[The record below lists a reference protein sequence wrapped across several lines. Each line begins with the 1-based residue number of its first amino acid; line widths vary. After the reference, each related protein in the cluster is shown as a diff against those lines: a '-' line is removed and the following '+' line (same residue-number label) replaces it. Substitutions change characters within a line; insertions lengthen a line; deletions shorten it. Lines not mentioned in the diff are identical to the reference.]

1 MEKRIVL
8 ITGGSAGIG
17 LATAHKFVE
26 QGDQVII
33 TGRNLQ
39 KLKQVQKQLPKVH
52 IISSDA
58 SVSEEREAL
67 FAKIEK
73 QFGRIDVLFAN
84 VGIGVFAPLTEITE
98 EDFDHVVSVNYKGC
112 YFTVQEALKLMPE
125 GSKIIVNAS
134 WTHHRGLRNS
144 TLYGSTKAAISHM
157 VKGLAIELAER
168 HINVNAVSPG
178 YINTEQFNEG
188 MLGEAESNARK
199 AQVPQQRFGKS
210 GEIADMVY
218 FLASNEA
225 SYVNGQDILIDGGL
239 TAVHNY

>member
-17 LATAHKFVE
+17 LATAQKFVNN
-26 QGDQVII
+26 GDQVII
-33 TGRNLQ
+33 TGRNTH
-39 KLKQVQKQLPKVH
+39 KLEQVKKQLPG
-52 IISSDA
+52 IYTISSDA
-58 SVSEEREAL
+58 SRSEDRTAL
-67 FAKIEK
+67 FAEIEQ

-98 EDFDHVVSVNYKGC
+98 ADFDNVVSVNYKGC

-125 GSKIIVNAS
+125 GSRIIVNAS

-168 HINVNAVSPG
+168 DINVNAISPG
-178 YINTEQFNEG
+178 YINTEQFNED
-188 MLGEAESNARK
+188 MLGEEESNARK
-199 AQVPQQRFGKS
+199 AQVPQNRFGKS
-210 GEIADMVY
+210 SEIANMVY
-218 FLASNEA
+218 FLASKEA